1 MASLVARLPANVAGD
16 FFVDASCIDCGT
28 CRWVAPASF
37 ASGDDA
43 SRVAHQP
50 EDESRRRRAEL
61 ALVACPVGAIG
72 TVEHHDLGAARDAFP
87 EPIDGP
93 VHHCGYHAAA
103 SYGATAYL
111 IVRPQGN
118 ILIDSPRFTADLVQR
133 IEALGGVDLMFLTHR
148 DDVADHA
155 RFHDHFG
162 CDRILH
168 AADVGRGTA
177 DVEQRIDGTAPCAL
191 DDEIMLIPAPGHT
204 RGSVCLLYRD
214 RFLFTGDHISWSPTL
229 NRIHASR
236 EVCWYDWD
244 ELVRSVHRLLDY
256 RFEWL
261 LPGHGFRCAFPAS
274 RMGREMR
281 RCLAAL
287 DASAA

>member
-1 MASLVARLPANVAGD
+1 MADAAKRLRTNVPGD
-16 FFVDASCIDCGT
+16 FFVDSTCIDCRT
-28 CRWVAPASF
+28 CRWVAPETF
-37 ASGDDA
+37 DA
-43 SRVAHQP
+43 AGGYSRVWRQPADAHAHL
-50 EDESRRRRAEL
+50 RAEMAVL
-61 ALVACPVGAIG
+61 ACPVAAIG
-72 TVEHHDLGAARDAFP
+72 TETRHDLGAARAAFP
-87 EPIDGP
+87 DL
-93 VHHCGYHAAA
+93 VADSVYHCGYHARS
-103 SYGATAYL
+103 SYGAASYL

-118 ILIDSPRFTADLVQR
+118 VLIDSPRFTADLVQR